1 MDRQRIDGG
10 VKKTTGNIRSGE
22 AMDAVREVVNQEGEG
37 NAEKSRG
44 RIRSDAMDAVREVVK
59 EEKK

>member
-37 NAEKSRG
+37 NAESSAQTQSCRYKR
-44 RIRSDAMDAVREVVK
+44 R
-59 EEKK
+59 

>member
-1 MDRQRIDGG
+1 M
-10 VKKTTGNIRSGE
+10 KKTTGNIRSGE

-37 NAEKSRG
+37 NAEKTRG

>member
-1 MDRQRIDGG
+1 MDRQCIDGG
-10 VKKTTGNIRSGE
+10 VKKTIGNVRSGE

-37 NAEKSRG
+37 NAEKTRG

>member
-10 VKKTTGNIRSGE
+10 VKKTIGNVRSGE

-37 NAEKSRG
+37 NAEKTRG